1 MIFPGNTILR
11 LMEWIAERLD
21 FELDLSDDRIVD
33 PLDEH
38 EVTEQLQFGRD

>member
-1 MIFPGNTILR
+1 MNFPGYTMLR

-21 FELDLSDDRIVD
+21 FKLDLSDDRIVH
-33 PLDEH
+33 PLDEQ